1 MTCIS
6 ERELIQKQSI
16 LRKLDNSKLVAYFGV
31 LISSLFICT
40 PTLALEQLDDVVLSK
55 VTGQAQGLKYT
66 SEFGISIQSIDYFDD
81 DPGDLGSLAFS
92 EVSIETAVNRP
103 LVIDVEVGIDPG
115 DPTRRGL
122 FLSANDLAIEY
133 KIANIYVNNESLG
146 GFGGD
151 NFQMD
156 AGDQYVSRFY
166 AGGRNGDGLSIDM
179 VIPASMTSD
188 QYYEDSGVRLTTS
201 IGFSQPDPLG
211 TGKIGGMT
219 LRNLTLD
226 IEKDGVMIGLPEI
239 TDGAINFYNFRLGDQ
254 ILNSVALRHINLLP
268 GGELYIK
275 PSKDVGSRGLE
286 ADALIKQGSN
296 LDFVYISGSIDG
308 QYPDENTFEM
318 AGNVNFETD
327 FEVNG
332 LTVNVSKENG
342 IELAFNETFVADEND
357 AIDRDITLTSGL
369 IGNGARGEIKLSD
382 VYLYRSDVAVIP
394 SSATHVGAGVLQAR
408 IHVLPTSYIHVRG
421 H

>member
-16 LRKLDNSKLVAYFGV
+16 LRKLDKSKLVAYFGV

-40 PTLALEQLDDVVLSK
+40 PTLALEQLDDAVLSK

-81 DPGDLGSLAFS
+81 DDGGSIKFS
-92 EVSIETAVNRP
+92 NVSIGTAINRP
-103 LVIDVEVGIDPG
+103 LVIDVEVGTDPN
-115 DPTRRGL
+115 DPARRGL
-122 FLSANDLAIEY
+122 FLSAKDLAVEY
-133 KIANIYVNNESLG
+133 KIANIYINDESLG

-151 NFQMD
+151 NFQMYAD
-156 AGDQYVSRFY
+156 DQYVSRFY
-166 AGGRNGDGLSIDM
+166 AGGRNGDGLSIDIE
-179 VIPASMTSD
+179 IPDSMTSD

-201 IGFSQPDPLG
+201 IGFSQPDPLS
-211 TGKIGGMT
+211 TGKTGGMV

-226 IEKDGVMIGLPEI
+226 IEEDGVMIGLPEI
-239 TDGAINFYNFRLGDQ
+239 TDGAINFYNFRLGDD
-254 ILNSVALRHINLLP
+254 ILNSVALRHINLLS

-275 PSKDVGSRGLE
+275 PSKDLNSTGLE

-296 LDFVYISGSIDG
+296 LDLVYISGSIDG
-308 QYPDENTFEM
+308 GYPDENTFEM
-318 AGNVNFETD
+318 AGHINFDTD

-342 IELAFNETFVADEND
+342 IELAFNETFVSPDND
-357 AIDRDITLTSGL
+357 GTIFEKITTSGL
-369 IGNGARGEIKLSD
+369 LDNGVKGEFTLSD
-382 VYLYRSDVAVIP
+382 VFLYRSDVDVIP
-394 SSATHVGAGVLQAR
+394 SSATHVGAGEINAA
-408 IHVLPTSYIHVRG
+408 IHILPTSYVHVRG